1 MNTDQMPLMDRDT
14 AERLG
19 SRRIGSMSELVSQFM
34 PADSYT
40 QINIE
45 NEPYRVTPLEYSGFM
60 QWLNNRKDGI
70 PNYLKVDMVSG
81 EVTVE
86 DLAENIKYSHSERF
100 SRNVTRQIGRAHV

>member
-1 MNTDQMPLMDRDT
+1 MNTDQIQLMDRDT

-19 SRRIGSMSELVSQFM
+19 SRRIGSMSELVSQFV

-60 QWLNNRKDGI
+60 QWLNNRKEGI
-70 PNYLKVDMVSG
+70 PNSLQVEMVSG
-81 EVTVE
+81 AVSGEE
-86 DLAENIKYSHSERF
+86 LDANSKYSHYSL
-100 SRNVTRQIGRAHV
+100 V